1 MATQMK
7 NSTTSIK
14 SVKDI
19 IEIKAYVKKQI
30 QSGKPIDE
38 SKMKGIK
45 FATPL

>member
-1 MATQMK
+1 MKKTATK
-7 NSTTSIK
+7 FEIK

-19 IEIKAYVKKQI
+19 VEVKAYIKKQM

-45 FATPL
+45 FASPL

>member
-1 MATQMK
+1 MK
-7 NSTTSIK
+7 KTAMKSEIK

-19 IEIKAYVKKQI
+19 VEVKAYIKKQM

-45 FATPL
+45 FASPL